1 MKLHIDAFALGAHDY
16 LHEKRGGT
24 NIFDTGANENI
35 LPSFQ
40 GQRNWRYVQTPEGLR
55 LSDGDKVYSFG
66 VGELGDEVSR
76 VPKLDDIPIL
86 DFENNKTSGGTA
98 QVHRASP
105 DSIYLTLADGRANP
119 TFRLEHEE
127 GKNWKY
133 IPSKKMIAR
142 LQQLRSH
149 GDQKGPEHVS
159 TPKVD
164 LDSLM
169 QGGVDGVKTAGVG
182 SFLFGDG
189 LSSVANPQAR
199 GLATDMALYSNP
211 FTGVATGLYDTGS
224 HLMNGRF
231 LSALGSAGMGALS
244 FVPGAG
250 SIARGAMRVG
260 GAGLKAL
267 GSAGAREG
275 AKLLTRTAGKQEARA
290 LGTALDGAVKGV
302 GKNIN
307 EVAGPGIARV
317 QQGANNFAQAG
328 KNLVNQANEN
338 ISGRLQQMLPP
349 KYNKWE
355 HGFQNPVINS
365 EGKFG
370 LRSPLGQNFNF
381 GTNLRSGADM
391 IAKKPLV
398 ATEFL
403 HSYGVGAEPAEDMF
417 KRSSFD
423 GFFGSA
429 SGAANAINSGI
440 EGVKNVVGGGLEAA
454 AKNPGTTALLAVGGG
469 VGINKLREAVNR
481 KHREK
486 MENNPEKRFN
496 REVAVPLLG
505 GLGLSALGN
514 SVM

>member
-16 LHEKRGGT
+16 LHEKRGAT
-24 NIFDTGANENI
+24 SIFDAGANENI

-40 GQRNWRYVQTPEGLR
+40 GQRNWRYAQTPEGLR

-86 DFENNKTSGGTA
+86 DFESGKIGGGTA

-105 DSIYLTLADGRANP
+105 DSIYLTLADGRGNP

-164 LDSLM
+164 LASLM

-244 FVPGAG
+244 FIPGAG
-250 SIARGAMRVG
+250 SLARGAVRLG
-260 GAGLKAL
+260 GKGLSALAGAGKRGLASMGGRGQAL
-267 GSAGAREG
+267 ANSAGDAAQG
-275 AKLLTRTAGKQEARA
+275 ASSGMRQLMESPS
-290 LGTALDGAVKGV
+290 AV
-302 GKNIN
+302 NLRN
-307 EVAGPGIARV
+307 R
-317 QQGANNFAQAG
+317 ANNFAETGRVKVDNA
-328 KNLVNQANEN
+328 VNSIVNR
-338 ISGRLQQMLPP
+338 GQQILPP
-349 KYNKWE
+349 KYNQWE
-355 HGFQNPVINS
+355 HGFQNPFRTADGAAVM
-365 EGKFG
+365 
-370 LRSPLGQNFNF
+370 RSPLADNFNL
-381 GTNLRSGADM
+381 GTNLRSGLDM
-391 IAKKPLV
+391 AVKNPLG
-398 ATEFL
+398 TSQFF
-403 HSYGVGAEPAEDMF
+403 HSYGMGAEPADDMF
-417 KRSSFD
+417 KYSSFD

-454 AKNPGTTALLAVGGG
+454 ARNPGTTALLAVGGG
-469 VGINKLREAVNR
+469 VGINKLREAVSR

-486 MENNPEKRFN
+486 MENNPKKRFN
-496 REVAVPLLG
+496 REVAIPLLG
-505 GLGLSALGN
+505 GLGVSALGN